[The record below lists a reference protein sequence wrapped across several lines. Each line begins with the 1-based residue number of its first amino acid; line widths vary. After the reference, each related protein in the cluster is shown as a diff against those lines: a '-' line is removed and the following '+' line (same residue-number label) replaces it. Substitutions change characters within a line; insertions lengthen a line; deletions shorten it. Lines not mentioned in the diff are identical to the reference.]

1 MESFK
6 LDGPNTPLPAMAS
19 DSAPLSGASVSST
32 LWAWHSMSRHA
43 TPTVS
48 ATVEWCVMGAA
59 WPGLVLCQCRTRD
72 MMPVQ
77 QLEAPRLYMLFLQ
90 VFATREAAL
99 HHLRTYPAHVSC
111 CWCLRTFCDTTTR
124 DTHKTVC
131 AVGNPP
137 QEPKVTVQQAAAA
150 AAHQGQR
157 TEARRRRRQLKRRS
171 NRDKAKARRHAR
183 RQRRRE
189 RQHQRRHVHGEAL

>member
-1 MESFK
+1 
-6 LDGPNTPLPAMAS
+6 MAS
-19 DSAPLSGASVSST
+19 DSALFSGASVSST

-77 QLEAPRLYMLFLQ
+77 QLEAPCLYTLARSDFSQ

-124 DTHKTVC
+124 DTHMC

>member
-1 MESFK
+1 
-6 LDGPNTPLPAMAS
+6 MAS
-19 DSAPLSGASVSST
+19 DSALFSGASVSST

-77 QLEAPRLYMLFLQ
+77 QLEAPRLYTLFLQ

-124 DTHKTVC
+124 DTHMC